1 MPGLTFEDQL
11 LDEHVARAEADKPI
25 GHFSLRGFDSLI
37 GGIRL
42 GRFTIIAGSPGVSK
56 TTLIG
61 QLADDA
67 ACHGFTAVVNTLEL
81 APYQFV
87 AKSVSRLSKIPF
99 ENGTMGDPS
108 DPEVARAISC
118 YRKAIAPSICL
129 IDKPMSAVE
138 LSAAIGGL
146 KQQRGQA
153 VILFVDYLQ
162 IMPTPGN
169 QSRIDER
176 LAIKESVA
184 GLRQLA
190 NSHDVPVFAIS
201 SVNRTT
207 YEKATIGLD
216 ALGGSSAIEYSADS
230 VLLLSVEGKGEE
242 RVENMTLPVRPLVLT
257 ALKNRYAPSG
267 SSLIE
272 FDTTRATFRDRESA

>member
-1 MPGLTFEDQL
+1 MPGIRFEDVL
-11 LDEHVARAEADKPI
+11 LEEHIARARADKPV

-42 GRFTIIAGSPGVSK
+42 GRFIIVAGSPGVSK

-67 ACHGFTAVVNTLEL
+67 ACHGFISVVNTLEL

-87 AKSVSRLSKIPF
+87 AKSISRLSKIPF
-99 ENGTMGDPS
+99 EDGSISGS
-108 DPEVARAISC
+108 DNPEVARAIAC
-118 YRKAIAPSICL
+118 YRKAIAPNLCL
-129 IDKPMSAVE
+129 VDKPMSAVE
-138 LSAAIGGL
+138 LGAMLSEL
-146 KQQRGQA
+146 RHQRKRT

-162 IMPTPGN
+162 IMPSSGN
-169 QSRIDER
+169 QARLDER
-176 LAIKESVA
+176 LAINESVA

-190 NSHDVPVFAIS
+190 NSHDVPIFAVS
-201 SVNRTT
+201 SVNRPT
-207 YEKATIGLD
+207 YEKATVGLD

-242 RVENMTLPVRPLVLT
+242 RAMNMTLPVRPLVLT
-257 ALKNRYAPSG
+257 SLKNRYAPSG
-267 SSLIE
+267 SSLVE
-272 FDTTRATFRDRESA
+272 FDTTKATFRDRERT